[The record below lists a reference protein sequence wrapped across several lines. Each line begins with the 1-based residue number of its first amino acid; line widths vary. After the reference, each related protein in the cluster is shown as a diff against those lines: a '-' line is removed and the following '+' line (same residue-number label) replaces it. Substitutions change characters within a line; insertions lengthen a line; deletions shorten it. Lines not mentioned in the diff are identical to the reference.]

1 MGPEL
6 IHFVESPGFTKRIDK
21 LASVDVLF
29 SLQND
34 LVNDPE
40 LGDLMAGCAGARK
53 GRVGNKAAGKGKSGG
68 FRYIYVYIVIAGT
81 IYLIHFYGKNE
92 KANLSK
98 AERNELANLVTELK
112 RLYGEEN

>member
-40 LGDLMAGCAGARK
+40 LAAPEPE
-53 GRVGNKAAGKGKSGG
+53 RV
-68 FRYIYVYIVIAGT
+68 
-81 IYLIHFYGKNE
+81 
-92 KANLSK
+92 
-98 AERNELANLVTELK
+98 ELATK
-112 RLYGEEN
+112 RQARAKAGVFGTSTFTSLSQVRST

>member
-1 MGPEL
+1 MKAEL
-6 IHFVESPGFTKRIDK
+6 IHFVESPGFTNRIDK
-21 LASVDVLF
+21 LASLDVLF

-34 LVNDPE
+34 LVKDPE

-53 GRVGNKAAGKGKSGG
+53 GRVGDKAAGKGKSGG

-98 AERNELANLVTELK
+98 AERNELAKLVKELK
-112 RLYGEEN
+112 RLYGKEN